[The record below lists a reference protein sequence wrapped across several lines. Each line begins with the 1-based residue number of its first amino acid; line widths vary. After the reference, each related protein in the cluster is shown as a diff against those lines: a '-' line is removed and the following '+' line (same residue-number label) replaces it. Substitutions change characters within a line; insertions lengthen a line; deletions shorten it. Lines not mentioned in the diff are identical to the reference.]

1 METFEIAIGQSHRQ
15 LRLQPQGANGAY
27 HIYAVDRAEDWINHE
42 QARSV
47 DVPADGLLGTITVRS
62 DKDFD
67 FDGVGAFTGQDLL
80 SIAAQVVLH
89 PSYQQQ

>member
-15 LRLQPQGANGAY
+15 LRIEPQPATGAY
-27 HIYAVDRAEDWINHE
+27 NIYAVDRAEDWIDHE

-47 DVPADGLLGTITVRS
+47 DVPADGLLGTITVKSER
-62 DKDFD
+62 DFN
-67 FDGVGAFTGQDLL
+67 FEGAGAFSGQDLL
-80 SIAAQVVLH
+80 SIATQITLH